1 MAQNK
6 EKQKKKEE
14 KQSIRRVFSNNF
26 LMFGYIA
33 KYTPGLLIWSI
44 FSALLGGTVGVLDTV
59 YVAKYVLDGLQKDRS
74 FIDMLPFLLFVVAL
88 NLILALQSGLY
99 QGSYFPRKKEY
110 LYGKMHEELFQ
121 KARDMELACYD
132 NPEFYN
138 DFVWAMSQA
147 DEKAIESL
155 TVFTNFLKCVTVVGG
170 AMTIVASINAVGI
183 VIVAVGLIL
192 EAIVRQKMNKL
203 DYELSVRQKPLQRRR
218 DYTSRIMYQPDYAKE
233 IRLSPVK
240 GVLVDN
246 FSESNEKLVK
256 EVRFYGWKTTL
267 YVTLLDAGL
276 YGGLL
281 YGVYMGYL
289 LYRTLVSHLYTY
301 GSFFALFVGTDM
313 FFNNWMEMVYFFSK
327 LKKDSLYIEKFRH
340 FIEYEPKMK
349 DKEGALSVPE
359 TSEAISLKHVS
370 FAYEG
375 TKEPVIKDISLTIQP
390 GEKVALVGYNGAGK
404 TTLIKLIMRLYD
416 VSCGLVCLGDTD
428 IREYKLEEFRKYF
441 GVVFQDYR
449 LLAATIGQN
458 VMMDCVEDADEP
470 VIRSALEKSGFKE
483 KLDTLSLGTKTMLS
497 REFDKKGVQLS
508 GGEGQKVAIARVFP
522 RDCKIVILD
531 EPSSA
536 LDPVSEYNVN
546 QSMLAAAEDKTVLF
560 ISHRLSTTKLADRI
574 IMLEDGQ
581 IIEEGSHEELM
592 ALEGKYAEMFNMQ
605 AENYK
610 EKTG

>member
-1 MAQNK
+1 MIGK
-6 EKQKKKEE
+6 KKKKEE

-26 LMFGYIA
+26 LMFRYIA
-33 KYTPGLLIWSI
+33 KYTPGLLAWSI

-59 YVAKYVLDGLQKDRS
+59 YVAKYVLDSLQKDKS
-74 FIDMLPFLLFVVAL
+74 FMDMLPFLMFVMAL
-88 NLILALQSGLY
+88 NLLLALLNGLY

-132 NPEFYN
+132 NPKFYN

-147 DEKAIESL
+147 DEKAIEILS
-155 TVFTNFLKCVTVVGG
+155 FFSDFLKCVTIVGG
-170 AMTIVASINAVGI
+170 TMAIIVSIDAMGI
-183 VIVAVGLIL
+183 VIAAVGLIL
-192 EAIVRQKMNKL
+192 EGIVQQKLNKL
-203 DYELSVRQKPLQRRR
+203 DYALSVRQKPLQRKR
-218 DYTSRIMYQPDYAKE
+218 DYTSRILYQPDYAKE
-233 IRLSPVK
+233 IRLTPVK
-240 GVLVDN
+240 GVLEDN
-246 FSESNEKLVK
+246 FSEANDKLVK
-256 EVRFYGWKTTL
+256 EVRFYGWRKTL
-267 YVTLLDAGL
+267 CVTLITAVS
-276 YGGLL
+276 YSGLL
-281 YGVYMGYL
+281 YGGYMGYL
-289 LYRTLVSHLYTY
+289 LYGTLVRHLYTY
-301 GSFFALFVGTDM
+301 GSFFALFTGTDKFM
-313 FFNNWMEMVYFFSK
+313 NKWGEMVYFFSK
-327 LKKDSLYIEKFRH
+327 LHKDSLYIEKFRC

-359 TSEAISLKHVS
+359 SSGTISLKNVS
-370 FAYEG
+370 FTYEG
-375 TKEPVIKDISLTIQP
+375 VSEPTIKDVSLTIRP

-416 VSCGLVCLGDTD
+416 VSDGAICLGDTD

-441 GVVFQDYR
+441 GVVFQDYQ
-449 LLAATIGQN
+449 LLAATVGEN
-458 VMMDCVEDADEP
+458 VMMDCVEDDDEP
-470 VIRSALEKSGFKE
+470 AIVNALEKSGFKE
-483 KLDTLSLGTKTMLS
+483 KLDTLSLGTKTMVS

-522 RDCKIVILD
+522 RNCKAVILD

-536 LDPVSEYNVN
+536 LDPISEYNVN
-546 QSMLAAAEDKTVLF
+546 QSMLAAAEDKTVIF

-610 EKTG
+610 EKAG